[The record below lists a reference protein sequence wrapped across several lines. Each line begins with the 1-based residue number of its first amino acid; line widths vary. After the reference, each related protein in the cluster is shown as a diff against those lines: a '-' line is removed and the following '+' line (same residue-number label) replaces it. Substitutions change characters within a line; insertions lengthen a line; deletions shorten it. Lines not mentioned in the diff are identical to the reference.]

1 MGLKGFQGGLRWH
14 CLLIYLVPH
23 WLGLGVAMAIN
34 TGFYLEL
41 YPLKDGTKLFLQ
53 NLDPSGVVIPN
64 FLSIALFR
72 FIYRLF

>member
-1 MGLKGFQGGLRWH
+1 
-14 CLLIYLVPH
+14 
-23 WLGLGVAMAIN
+23 MAIN

-64 FLSIALFR
+64 FLSIALLR